1 MEQHP
6 VVISVCGKSGTD
18 ATYVE
23 FIERLHKDG
32 FFDRFEVAQIPLPVH
47 YFRNEIVEHF
57 LEHGLASIFKFS
69 IVMEDIT
76 TPGMGVD
83 ELEGVIEK
91 FVRSLAGAR
100 RLIIVDPYL
109 YGSSKDL
116 AAVSNRFAKMIGWLG
131 GELEEITTFTNGQS
145 QGKHQLQ
152 LAVTSA
158 RAVVR
163 FDDRVQ
169 TDLHDRFWIDP
180 DERRGIVFGTSLNGL
195 GLKLALVDRLCGDDV
210 ETILSHLP
218 WTTK

>member
-6 VVISVCGKSGTD
+6 VVISVCGKPDTD
-18 ATYVE
+18 ATYIEFVE
-23 FIERLHKDG
+23 ALHKEG
-32 FFDRFEVAQIPLPVH
+32 FFERFEVAQIASPVH
-47 YFRNEIVEHF
+47 YFRHEIAEHIRD
-57 LEHGLASIFKFS
+57 HGLASLFKFS

-76 TPGMGVD
+76 TPGMEVD

-109 YGSSKDL
+109 YGSSKYP
-116 AAVSNRFAKMIGWLG
+116 ASVSSRFGKMIGWLG
-131 GELEEITTFTNGQS
+131 DELEKIVTYTNGQT

-158 RAVVR
+158 RASVS
-163 FDDRVQ
+163 FDDHVQ

-180 DERRGIVFGTSLNGL
+180 DEKRGIVFGTSLNGL
-195 GLKLALVDRLCGDDV
+195 GLKLALVDRLCREDV
-210 ETILSHLP
+210 DAVLNHLQ
-218 WTTK
+218 WQ